1 MCLLSRAPAGFPAHR
16 TGLKNSGFSSGSC
29 RMISV
34 QGRYREVSGWAASH
48 IHAHPADLIK
58 FNLAHCQQEMKYF
71 GQEVF
76 DLAEQTTGLGD
87 PVYLDARA
95 LCLEKT
101 RSQGIDKVIADQRL
115 DAIVAP
121 IYSFGSSAPAVA
133 GYPNISVP
141 TGVTADGRPGGIW
154 MYGGFLQEPK
164 LLAFAYDL
172 EQEIGGRPK
181 PKFLGSLPPLPPD
194 AGICGSSQ
202 QSAIRTQA
210 AVGHGVPRH
219 LGTGKPLVRP

>member
-1 MCLLSRAPAGFPAHR
+1 
-16 TGLKNSGFSSGSC
+16 
-29 RMISV
+29 MISV

-58 FNLAHCQQEMKYF
+58 FNLAHCPQEMKYF

-172 EQEIGGRPK
+172 EQEIGGARSRSSWEVSHR
-181 PKFLGSLPPLPPD
+181 FLPTLVS
-194 AGICGSSQ
+194 AGLLSNQRSELKLRSDMGCRAI
-202 QSAIRTQA
+202 SAPA
-210 AVGHGVPRH
+210 NH
-219 LGTGKPLVRP
+219 